1 MDSTGFKHNDF
12 SSMFFQ
18 RNFLGMQEN
27 LANFAL
33 FSSSFITC
41 VCVCVCLCVCVCET
55 KSWLAPA
62 FDENFSK
69 MIKNNKKLFAILYL

>member
-41 VCVCVCLCVCVCET
+41 VCVCVCET